1 VSVVWSV
8 AFPASRVP
16 GIGCSATVMGGIL
29 PLSRVLVVCLGTLVV
44 PLDSMVNLDFPSIIQ
59 RFDLGI
65 PEIQWLVI
73 SYTLTHASLLLVFG
87 RIGDM
92 IGHRRIFL
100 AGTAWSGLAFVLC
113 GAAPSYGWLLTARC
127 LQGFGAG
134 LVLSCGAALVTGFVP
149 EERRARVL
157 GLYTMMFGLGSALGP
172 LIAGVIVSRWGWS
185 AVFWARAPIA
195 LASCALGF
203 ALPATSPLRSVSAE
217 PRFVGPQVVDTPAAA
232 SLSDVPPA
240 REQFDALGAAL
251 LVLTISTML
260 LTLNLLRSP
269 AAAAAFAVVT
279 LAGLWGFI
287 RQERRVLRPIIDPR
301 LFRIAGFAAV
311 NLGHTLMNLA
321 GFAIMLLMP
330 FYLDRVAGLRALSL
344 GLVLAIGSFGIV
356 LAAPIAGRLA
366 GQLNPRRLTV
376 AGALCAVVGLGLIAA
391 LAGQVGVAVLALA
404 MFVQGFGQGLF
415 QVAYFDIVTGTI
427 PRRDRGVAGSL
438 GMLTR
443 TGGVVLGA
451 TILMLAFQTLR
462 GVAGAQ
468 GASDAMAFLFGFR
481 GAFAL
486 AAMLTALVLVML
498 GVRARQ

>member
-1 VSVVWSV
+1 
-8 AFPASRVP
+8 
-16 GIGCSATVMGGIL
+16 MGGIL

-44 PLDSMVNLDFPSIIQ
+44 PLDSMVNLDFPSIIH

-92 IGHRRIFL
+92 VGHRRIFL
-100 AGTAWSGLAFVLC
+100 FGTGWSGVAFVLC
-113 GAAPSYGWLLTARC
+113 GAAPSYGWLLFARC
-127 LQGFGAG
+127 LQGVGAG
-134 LVLSCGAALVTGFVP
+134 LVLSCGAALVTGFVA

-203 ALPATSPLRSVSAE
+203 VLPAQLPIPGL
-217 PRFVGPQVVDTPAAA
+217 PRPAGRERFDT
-232 SLSDVPPA
+232 
-240 REQFDALGAAL
+240 LGAAL
-251 LVLTISTML
+251 LVVTIGTL
-260 LTLNLLRSP
+260 LVTVNRLRVP
-269 AAAAAFAVVT
+269 EVAAAFAVVM
-279 LAGLWGFI
+279 LGSLFGFI
-287 RQERRVLRPIIDPR
+287 RQERRVQRPIIDLR
-301 LFRIAGFAAV
+301 LFRIGGFAAV
-311 NLGHTLMNLA
+311 NLGHVLMNLA

-330 FYLDRVAGLRALSL
+330 FYLDGVAGLPAPAL
-344 GLVLAIGSFGIV
+344 GLVLATASLGMV

-366 GQLNPRRLTV
+366 GRLDPRRLTV
-376 AGALCAVVGLGLIAA
+376 AGALFAALGLGLIAA
-391 LAGQVGVAVLALA
+391 LAGRVGVGVLTLA

-451 TILMLAFQTLR
+451 TVLMLAFQTLR

-468 GASDAMAFLFGFR
+468 GGTDAAAFLFGFR

-486 AAMLTALVLVML
+486 AATLTVVVLVVL
-498 GVRARQ
+498 GARARR

>member
-1 VSVVWSV
+1 
-8 AFPASRVP
+8 
-16 GIGCSATVMGGIL
+16 MGGIL

-44 PLDSMVNLDFPSIIQ
+44 PLDSMVNLDFPSIIH

-92 IGHRRIFL
+92 VGHRRIFL
-100 AGTAWSGLAFVLC
+100 FGTGWSGVAFVLC
-113 GAAPSYGWLLTARC
+113 GAAPSYGWLLFARC
-127 LQGFGAG
+127 LQGVGAG
-134 LVLSCGAALVTGFVP
+134 LVLSCGAALVTGFVA

-203 ALPATSPLRSVSAE
+203 VLPA
-217 PRFVGPQVVDTPAAA
+217 
-232 SLSDVPPA
+232 PPVAGAHA
-240 REQFDALGAAL
+240 RERFDTLGAAL
-251 LVLTISTML
+251 LVVTIGTLL
-260 LTLNLLRSP
+260 LTVNRLRTP
-269 AAAAAFAVVT
+269 GVAAAFAVVM
-279 LAGLWGFI
+279 LGSLWGFV
-287 RQERRVLRPIIDPR
+287 RQERRVQRPIIDLR
-301 LFRIAGFAAV
+301 LFRIGGFAAV
-311 NLGHTLMNLA
+311 NLGHVLMNLA

-330 FYLDRVAGLRALSL
+330 FYLDGVAGLPAPAL
-344 GLVLAIGSFGIV
+344 GLVLATASLGMV

-366 GQLNPRRLTV
+366 GRLDPRRVTV
-376 AGALCAVVGLGLIAA
+376 AGALFAALGLGLIAA
-391 LAGQVGVAVLALA
+391 LAGRVGVGVLALA

-451 TILMLAFQTLR
+451 TVLMLAFQTLR
-462 GVAGAQ
+462 GVAEVQ
-468 GASDAMAFLFGFR
+468 GGTDAAAFLCGFR

-486 AAMLTALVLVML
+486 AATLTVVVLVVL
-498 GVRARQ
+498 GARARR

>member
-1 VSVVWSV
+1 
-8 AFPASRVP
+8 
-16 GIGCSATVMGGIL
+16 MGGIV

-59 RFDLGI
+59 RFGLGI

-100 AGTAWSGLAFVLC
+100 FGTAWSGVAFVLC
-113 GAAPSYGWLLTARC
+113 GAAPSYGWLLFARC
-127 LQGFGAG
+127 LQGVGAG
-134 LVLSCGAALVTGFVP
+134 LVLSCGAALVTGFVA
-149 EERRARVL
+149 EARRARVL

-185 AVFWARAPIA
+185 AVFWARAPLA

-203 ALPATSPLRSVSAE
+203 VLPSARPARPSAREPATRDPGARDPGAGDLGV
-217 PRFVGPQVVDTPAAA
+217 PVPAARNPTA
-232 SLSDVPPA
+232 P
-240 REQFDALGAAL
+240 EQFDALGAAL
-251 LVLTISTML
+251 LVLTISTLL
-260 LTLNLLRSP
+260 LTLNRLRAP
-269 AAAAAFAVVT
+269 EQAAVFAVVT
-279 LAGLWGFI
+279 LGSLWGFI
-287 RQERRVLRPIIDPR
+287 RQERRVPRPIIDLR

-330 FYLDRVAGLRALSL
+330 FYLDRVAGLPALSL
-344 GLVLAIGSFGIV
+344 GLVLATSPLGMM

-366 GQLNPRRLTV
+366 GRLNPRRLTV
-376 AGALCAVVGLGLIAA
+376 AGALCAAVGLGLIAG
-391 LAGQVGVAVLALA
+391 LAGRVGVGPLAAAMVL
-404 MFVQGFGQGLF
+404 QGFGQGLF

-427 PRRDRGVAGSL
+427 PLRDRGVAGSL

-451 TILMLAFQTLR
+451 TVLMLAFQTLR

-468 GASDAMAFLFGFR
+468 GGTDAMAFLFGFR
-481 GAFAL
+481 GAFVL
-486 AAMLTALVLVML
+486 AAGLTALVLVML
-498 GVRARQ
+498 GARARR

>member
-1 VSVVWSV
+1 M
-8 AFPASRVP
+8 FPHP
-16 GIGCSATVMGGIL
+16 MFQHQGISDVGCSVIVMGGIL

-59 RFDLGI
+59 RFGLGI

-100 AGTAWSGLAFVLC
+100 AGTTWSAVAFALC
-113 GAAPSYGWLLTARC
+113 GAAPSYAWLLFARC
-127 LQGFGAG
+127 LQGVGAG
-134 LVLSCGAALVTGFVP
+134 LVLSCGAALVTGFVA

-172 LIAGVIVSRWGWS
+172 LLAGVMVSRWGWS

-203 ALPATSPLRSVSAE
+203 VLPTP
-217 PRFVGPQVVDTPAAA
+217 TPAAA
-232 SLSDVPPA
+232 LALPRPA
-240 REQFDALGAAL
+240 QRERFDAIGAAL
-251 LVLTISTML
+251 LVLTIGTLL
-260 LTLNLLRSP
+260 LTLNRLRTP
-269 AAAAAFAVVT
+269 QVAAAYAVVT
-279 LAGLWGFI
+279 LAALWGFI
-287 RQERRVLRPIIDPR
+287 RQERRVAQPIIDLR

-311 NLGHTLMNLA
+311 NLGHALMNLA

-330 FYLDRVAGLRALSL
+330 FYLDRVAGLPALSL
-344 GLVLAIGSFGIV
+344 GLVLAIGSLGIV

-376 AGALCAVVGLGLIAA
+376 AGALCAMTGLGAIAA
-391 LAGQVGVAVLALA
+391 LAGQVGVAALAAA

-451 TILMLAFQTLR
+451 TVLMLAFQTLR
-462 GVAGAQ
+462 GMAGDQ
-468 GASDAMAFLFGFR
+468 GASDAPAFLFGFR

-486 AAMLTALVLVML
+486 AATLTAVVLVML
-498 GVRARQ
+498 GVRVHR

>member
-1 VSVVWSV
+1 LRQRRIGNVRIGDVM
-8 AFPASRVP
+8 R
-16 GIGCSATVMGGIL
+16 GIP
-29 PLSRVLVVCLGTLVV
+29 PLSLVLVVCLGTLVV

-100 AGTAWSGLAFVLC
+100 IGTGWSGAAFVLC
-113 GAAPSYGWLLTARC
+113 GAAPSYGWLLFARC
-127 LQGFGAG
+127 LQGVGAG

-149 EERRARVL
+149 EQRRAWVL
-157 GLYTMMFGLGSALGP
+157 GFYTMMFGLGSALGP

-203 ALPATSPLRSVSAE
+203 VLPSPPLSR
-217 PRFVGPQVVDTPAAA
+217 PAG
-232 SLSDVPPA
+232 
-240 REQFDALGAAL
+240 RERFDALGAAL
-251 LVLTISTML
+251 LVLTIGALL
-260 LTLNLLRSP
+260 LTLNRLRAP
-269 AAAAAFAVVT
+269 AVAAAFAVVT
-279 LAGLWGFI
+279 LGSLWGFV
-287 RQERRVLRPIIDPR
+287 RRERFVPRPIIDLR
-301 LFRIAGFAAV
+301 LFRIGGFAAV
-311 NLGHTLMNLA
+311 NLGHVLMNLA

-330 FYLDRVAGLRALSL
+330 FYLDRVAGLPAPAL
-344 GLVLAIGSFGIV
+344 GLVLASAALGMM

-366 GQLNPRRLTV
+366 GRLDPRRLTV
-376 AGALCAVVGLGLIAA
+376 AGALFAAIGLGLIAA
-391 LAGQVGVAVLALA
+391 LAGRVGVGVLVLA

-415 QVAYFDIVTGTI
+415 QVGYFDIVTGTI

-451 TILMLAFQTLR
+451 TLLMLAFQALR
-462 GVAGAQ
+462 DLAGAQ
-468 GASDAMAFLFGFR
+468 GASDAAAFLFGFR
-481 GAFAL
+481 GAFTL
-486 AAMLTALVLVML
+486 AATLTVVVLVVLGALV
-498 GVRARQ
+498 RR

>member
-1 VSVVWSV
+1 M
-8 AFPASRVP
+8 R
-16 GIGCSATVMGGIL
+16 GIP
-29 PLSRVLVVCLGTLVV
+29 PLSLVLVVCLGTLVV

-100 AGTAWSGLAFVLC
+100 VGTGWSGVAFVLC
-113 GAAPSYGWLLTARC
+113 GAAPSYGWLLFARC
-127 LQGFGAG
+127 LQGVGAG
-134 LVLSCGAALVTGFVP
+134 LVLSCGAALVTGFAT

-157 GLYTMMFGLGSALGP
+157 GFYTMMFGLGSALGP

-203 ALPATSPLRSVSAE
+203 VLPSPPLSR
-217 PRFVGPQVVDTPAAA
+217 PVGPE
-232 SLSDVPPA
+232 
-240 REQFDALGAAL
+240 RFDALGAAL
-251 LVLTISTML
+251 LVLTIGTLL
-260 LTLNLLRSP
+260 LTVNRLRAP
-269 AAAAAFAVVT
+269 AVAAAFAVVM
-279 LAGLWGFI
+279 LGSLWGFV
-287 RQERRVLRPIIDPR
+287 RQERRVPRPIIDLR
-301 LFRIAGFAAV
+301 LFRIGGFAAV
-311 NLGHTLMNLA
+311 NLGHALMNFS

-330 FYLDRVAGLRALSL
+330 FYLDRVAGLPALSL
-344 GLVLAIGSFGIV
+344 GLVLAASPLGMM

-366 GQLNPRRLTV
+366 GWLDPRRLTV
-376 AGALCAVVGLGLIAA
+376 AGALFAAIGLGLIAA
-391 LAGQVGVAVLALA
+391 LAGRVEVGVLVFA

-427 PRRDRGVAGSL
+427 PRHDRGVAGSL

-451 TILMLAFQTLR
+451 TVLMLAFQTLR
-462 GVAGAQ
+462 DVAGAQ
-468 GASDAMAFLFGFR
+468 GVSDAAAFLFGFR

-486 AAMLTALVLVML
+486 AATLSVVVLGVLGALV
-498 GVRARQ
+498 RR

>member
-1 VSVVWSV
+1 
-8 AFPASRVP
+8 
-16 GIGCSATVMGGIL
+16 MGGTL
-29 PLSRVLVVCLGTLVV
+29 PLMRVLVVCLGTLVV

-59 RFDLGI
+59 RFGLGI

-100 AGTAWSGLAFVLC
+100 SGTAWSGVAFVLC
-113 GAAPSYGWLLTARC
+113 GAAPSYGWLLFARC
-127 LQGFGAG
+127 LQGVGAG

-157 GLYTMMFGLGSALGP
+157 GLYTMMFGLGAALGP
-172 LIAGVIVSRWGWS
+172 LVAGVIVSRWGWS

-203 ALPATSPLRSVSAE
+203 TLPA
-217 PRFVGPQVVDTPAAA
+217 PAAA
-232 SLSDVPPA
+232 RAAGRA
-240 REQFDALGAAL
+240 RFDAIGAAL
-251 LVLTISTML
+251 LVLTISTLL
-260 LTLNLLRSP
+260 LTLNRLRTP
-269 AAAAAFAVVT
+269 AVAAISAVVT
-279 LAGLWGFI
+279 LAGLWAFV
-287 RQERRVLRPIIDPR
+287 RQERRVPHPIIDLR
-301 LFRIAGFAAV
+301 LFGIRGFAAV
-311 NLGHTLMNLA
+311 NLGHALMNLA

-330 FYLDRVAGLRALSL
+330 FYLDRVAGLPALSL
-344 GLVLAIGSFGIV
+344 GLVLAIGSLGMI

-366 GQLNPRRLTV
+366 GRLPPRRLTV
-376 AGALCAVVGLGLIAA
+376 AGALFAAVGLAGIAA
-391 LAGQVGVAVLALA
+391 LAGRGGVGTLAGA

-427 PRRDRGVAGSL
+427 PRQDRGVAGSL

-451 TILMLAFQTLR
+451 TLLILGFQTLR
-462 GVAGAQ
+462 DVAAAHGA
-468 GASDAMAFLFGFR
+468 GDAAAFLFGFR

-486 AAMLTALVLVML
+486 AAGLTVAVLVML
-498 GVRARQ
+498 GARR